1 MRPATAA
8 RRRAR
13 PSPSLV
19 TTNRAVVQASREHG
33 TCAAKMELAPADF
46 GASVRSYVLH
56 PYKLVK
62 DDVHESSR
70 ALDVLDGELGGFVDA
85 RLRARAAASEEA
97 G

>member
-1 MRPATAA
+1 MRGE
-8 RRRAR
+8 R
-13 PSPSLV
+13 
-19 TTNRAVVQASREHG
+19 VQ
-33 TCAAKMELAPADF
+33 ADF

-97 G
+97 D